1 MVPEHLRPTF
11 PDGHAVMPPLATLD
25 GAETVQVAEAIH
37 GISLTLAAAA
47 DPATRVITVLAENLA
62 RRLAEQILFL
72 VDGTVIVSRDVGH
85 G

>member
-11 PDGHAVMPPLATLD
+11 PDGQATMPPLETED
-25 GAETVQVAEAIH
+25 GAIEIAETPQGRISLRLVEWGDPPIQSVMVVAE
-37 GISLTLAAAA
+37 T
-47 DPATRVITVLAENLA
+47 LA

-72 VDGTVIVSRDVGH
+72 VDGTVIIARDVGR

>member
-11 PDGHAVMPPLATLD
+11 PDGQATMPALTT
-25 GAETVQVAEAIH
+25 GYGTIQVAETIT

-47 DPATRVITVLAENLA
+47 DPASRYVTELAETLA

-72 VDGTVIVSRDVGH
+72 VDGTVIVSRDVGR

>member
-11 PDGHAVMPPLATLD
+11 PDGHAVMPALAI
-25 GAETVQVAEAIH
+25 GAATVQVAETVT

-47 DPATRVITVLAENLA
+47 DPATRYVTELAENLA

>member
-11 PDGHAVMPPLATLD
+11 PDGHAVMPALAI
-25 GAETVQVAEAIH
+25 GAGTVQVAETVT

-47 DPATRVITVLAENLA
+47 DPATRYVTELAENLA

>member
-1 MVPEHLRPTF
+1 MLPEHLRPSF
-11 PDGHAVMPPLATLD
+11 PEGLCVMPPVDT
-25 GAETVQVAEAIH
+25 GQGTIQVAETIH

-47 DPATRVITVLAENLA
+47 DPAARYVTGLAENLA

-72 VDGTVIVSRDVGH
+72 VDGTVIIARDVGR